1 MYVVITFCF
10 NENFTLKEFEVLR
23 NFKLLTKIEDKV
35 EGGCLFRFV
44 LKIIMVYLLLY
55 VFESYMRKCN
65 IIKFKSCKY
74 FKSFKGALKLK
85 RAGKRLEMLRFWC

>member
-10 NENFTLKEFEVLR
+10 NENFNLKAFEVLC

-35 EGGCLFRFV
+35 EGGAKGCLFRAENHNV
-44 LKIIMVYLLLY
+44 LLTSLH
-55 VFESYMRKCN
+55 FESYMRKSN

-74 FKSFKGALKLK
+74 FKTFKGTLKLK
-85 RAGKRLEMLRFWC
+85 RAGKD